1 MKKKYFPR
9 TLDDAIEADRCR
21 IEIFLGRKL
30 APYEELNYTHL
41 SNRVGE
47 YWERHK
53 KDPLIMIDYERD
65 KFNYFLNKVHEYFN
79 KCGGI

>member
-1 MKKKYFPR
+1 MKKKYFPQ
-9 TLDDAIEADRCR
+9 TMEDAVEADRCR
-21 IEIFLGRKL
+21 IELFLGRKL

-65 KFNYFLNKVHEYFN
+65 KFQFFMDKVHAAIAKE
-79 KCGGI
+79 GL